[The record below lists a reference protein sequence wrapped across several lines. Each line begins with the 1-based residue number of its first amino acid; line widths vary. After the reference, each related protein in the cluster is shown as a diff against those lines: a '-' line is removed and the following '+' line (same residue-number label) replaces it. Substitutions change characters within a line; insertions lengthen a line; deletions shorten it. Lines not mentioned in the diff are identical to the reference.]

1 MTTSGL
7 FLSLVIPQY
16 AFGGCEESWRFG
28 TQLLKRVRQTKWEWD
43 EKIISDIYTEGN
55 IINARKSDDF
65 SFLLCCSPTQ
75 TPKEERI
82 NKETGELSASGELF
96 VCAELKGDKVE
107 GSYRNPQLPR
117 ELREH
122 LQALGIHK
130 SSSPGHQTDV
140 PLQQR
145 EELLAKVLPLYI
157 QVL

>member
-1 MTTSGL
+1 M
-7 FLSLVIPQY
+7 Y
-16 AFGGCEESWRFG
+16 A
-28 TQLLKRVRQTKWEWD
+28 
-43 EKIISDIYTEGN
+43 EGN
-55 IINARKSDDF
+55 IQNATKSDDF
-65 SFLLCCSPTQ
+65 SFLLYCSPTQ

-82 NKETGELSASGELF
+82 NKETGELSASGELS
-96 VCAELKGDKVE
+96 VCVELKGDKLE

-130 SSSPGHQTDV
+130 FSSPGHRTDHV